1 MSEQSESEWETANE
15 RVAKWDREQTE
26 HLRERL
32 MSKASPYLADDIAVV
47 RAEARRQ
54 LAETRAFHEKWRQE
68 ILGHHA
74 EDMKAARKGVGVAL
88 FVGFCAGWF
97 VSFLVFGG

>member
-1 MSEQSESEWETANE
+1 MPRLA
-15 RVAKWDREQTE
+15 RVGIVR
-26 HLRERL
+26 
-32 MSKASPYLADDIAVV
+32 DDIAHLTVMCPGCV
-47 RAEARRQ
+47 AEARRQ